1 MKLLLRFTLCCIFV
15 LAALAESHSAPLS
28 PPERADLLNRLEAL
42 RTKYPSMEANF
53 SEQRGSHLL
62 KKPVTSNG
70 TIAFQSPNKF
80 RREVTGANPSLTVS
94 DGRHLWIYY
103 PNFKEAEEY
112 TLGQRAMFDDALAAI
127 TAGLNFGRVETFYS
141 IEAAREPGGGY
152 LMVLTPKKGNL
163 RRVLAQLAV
172 FLDKELNVTRT
183 DLTLPKGDHI
193 VTTYSNPRH
202 TPLPASTFE
211 FVQAPGVHVTHPL
224 GK

>member
-1 MKLLLRFTLCCIFV
+1 MKLLLRFTLCCTFA
-15 LAALAESHSAPLS
+15 LTALAEPRSTPLS
-28 PPERADLLNRLEAL
+28 PPERAELLHRLEAL
-42 RTKYPSMEANF
+42 RAKFPSMEANF

-127 TAGLNFGRVETFYS
+127 TAGLNFGHVETFYN
-141 IEAAREPGGGY
+141 IEAARESGGY

-163 RRVLAQLAV
+163 KRVLAQLSV
-172 FLDKELNVTRT
+172 FLDNDLNVTRT

-193 VTTYSNPRH
+193 VTAYSNPRH
-202 TPLPASTFE
+202 TPLAESTFE
-211 FVQAPGVHVTHPL
+211 FGAAPGVHVTHPL